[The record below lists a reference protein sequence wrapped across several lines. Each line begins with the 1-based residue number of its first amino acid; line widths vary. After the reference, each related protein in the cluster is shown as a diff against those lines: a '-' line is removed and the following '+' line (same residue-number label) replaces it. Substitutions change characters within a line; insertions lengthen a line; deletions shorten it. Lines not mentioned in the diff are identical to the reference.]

1 MDNARRAAAAEPKKA
16 LTRSASKKSAT
27 ASRTAK
33 HDGKAVPTYFNAVAI
48 GYVVGIVTTIIVMN
62 VFDAAQPALL
72 YIVPGV
78 LGATFIRAAL
88 AREIGVVWNHC
99 EGLEEAQAERDA
111 ADSKK
116 KSS

>member
-1 MDNARRAAAAEPKKA
+1 
-16 LTRSASKKSAT
+16 
-27 ASRTAK
+27 
-33 HDGKAVPTYFNAVAI
+33 
-48 GYVVGIVTTIIVMN
+48 MN

-88 AREIGVVWNHC
+88 AKEVGVTWNYC

-111 ADSKK
+111 AEAKT